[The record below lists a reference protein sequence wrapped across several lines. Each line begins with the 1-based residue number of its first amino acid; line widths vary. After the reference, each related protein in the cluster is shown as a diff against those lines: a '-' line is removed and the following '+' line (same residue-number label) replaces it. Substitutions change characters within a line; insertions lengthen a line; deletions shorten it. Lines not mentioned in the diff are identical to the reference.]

1 MANGSPVRHGK
12 TFPVYDPSTE
22 EVIAEVPDANAN
34 DVDRA
39 VAAPK
44 MPSRTARGRSTTA
57 QERGRVLFKLA
68 DAVRQNA
75 AALAELEAR
84 NSGKPIVEAEYD
96 MGDVA
101 TCFEY
106 YGGLATK
113 ISGHVNPVPDNA
125 LSLSL
130 KEPVGV
136 AGQIIPWNYPLLMAA
151 WKLAPAL
158 AAGCTCVLKPAEQTP
173 LTVLELAKHFDACG
187 LPAGVVNIITGF
199 GETAGAPL
207 VRHPDVNKIA
217 FTGSAAVGKQI
228 VKMAA
233 DTVKRV
239 TLELG
244 GKSPNIFFADA
255 DFEAAI
261 DGALFGVFINQGEV
275 CSAGSRIL
283 VERSIYAS
291 SSKPWRKK
299 RRPSSSARR
308 SSAKPRWVRWSAKS
322 NTIACA
328 PIWRSA
334 RRKPSWRRAATSRR
348 AFAKGYY
355 VEPTIFYDV
364 DNSARIAREEI
375 FGPVAAVIP
384 FEDEAD
390 AIRIANDTPYGLAAA
405 VWSRDIFKAFRVVK
419 AIRAG
424 IVWVNH
430 MQPTYVEA
438 PWGGYKQSGFGR
450 ELGPWGIE
458 EYLETK
464 QVHINLN
471 EAANRVV
478 LRSGAIRITHFNS
491 RARARRN
498 CTDAPRSKRVPR
510 GRFASHAGLCRQ
522 GRRRADRRC
531 GRQPLHRFRRRYRLP
546 ERGTSRSRAWSPR
559 FTGRSTVF
567 CTPASWSRRT
577 RVTSRWPKRMN
588 ALTPGDFAKKTL
600 F

>member
-1 MANGSPVRHGK
+1 MSATVQKYQMYINGEWVAGETGK
-12 TFPVYDPSTE
+12 SFPVYDPSTE
-22 EVIAEVPDANAN
+22 QVIAEVPDGNAK

-39 VAAPK
+39 VAAAK
-44 MPSRTARGRSTTA
+44 DAFENGSWASSTA

-68 DAVRQNA
+68 DAVRQNT
-75 AALAELEAR
+75 AALAELECR
-84 NSGKPIVEAEYD
+84 NTGKPIVEAEYD
-96 MGDVA
+96 MADVA

-113 ISGHVNPVPDNA
+113 ISGQVNPVPDNA

-173 LTVLELAKHFDACG
+173 LTALELARHFESCG

-199 GETAGAPL
+199 GESAGAPL
-207 VRHPDVNKIA
+207 VQHPDVNKIA

-228 VKMAA
+228 VKLAA

-283 VERSIYAS
+283 VQRPIYNRFVEAMAEKAKTIKLGPPLERETKMGPLVSKEQYDRVRSYLEIGKKEAKLAS
-291 SSKPWRKK
+291 GGD
-299 RRPSSSARR
+299 RPDG
-308 SSAKPRWVRWSAKS
+308 
-322 NTIACA
+322 
-328 PIWRSA
+328 
-334 RRKPSWRRAATSRR
+334 
-348 AFAKGYY
+348 FAKGYY
-355 VEPTIFYDV
+355 VSPTIFYDV
-364 DNSARIAREEI
+364 DNSACIAREEI
-375 FGPVAAVIP
+375 FGPVASVIP
-384 FEDEAD
+384 FDNEAD
-390 AIRIANDTPYGLAAA
+390 AIRIANDSPYGLAAA
-405 VWSRDIFKAFRVVK
+405 VWTRDIFKAFRTVK
-419 AIRAG
+419 KIRAG

-438 PWGGYKQSGFGR
+438 PWGGFKQSGFGR
-450 ELGPWGIE
+450 ELGPWGME

-464 QVHINLN
+464 LVHVNLN
-471 EAANRVV
+471 E
-478 LRSGAIRITHFNS
+478 
-491 RARARRN
+491 
-498 CTDAPRSKRVPR
+498 
-510 GRFASHAGLCRQ
+510 
-522 GRRRADRRC
+522 
-531 GRQPLHRFRRRYRLP
+531 
-546 ERGTSRSRAWSPR
+546 SPI
-559 FTGRSTVF
+559 G
-567 CTPASWSRRT
+567 WY
-577 RVTSRWPKRMN
+577 
-588 ALTPGDFAKKTL
+588 
-600 F
+600 

>member
-1 MANGSPVRHGK
+1 MATEAKAAIRKYRMFINGEWAESDSGK
-12 TFPVYDPSTE
+12 YFPVIDPSTE
-22 EVIAEVPDANAN
+22 EIIAQVPEAGEKEVN
-34 DVDRA
+34 RA
-39 VAAPK
+39 VAA
-44 MPSRTARGRSTTA
+44 ARAAFDTGSWPQTTA
-57 QERGRVLFKLA
+57 QERGRILFRLA
-68 DAVRQNA
+68 ERVRKETPR
-75 AALAELEAR
+75 LAELEAR
-84 NSGKPIVEAEYD
+84 NTGKPIVEAEYD
-96 MGDVA
+96 ITDVA

-113 ISGHVNPVPDNA
+113 VVGHVNPVPDNA

-130 KEPVGV
+130 REPIGV
-136 AGQIIPWNYPLLMAA
+136 AAQIIPWNYPLLMAA
-151 WKLAPAL
+151 WKLAPAI

-173 LTVLELAKHFDACG
+173 LTALEFAEYLGDAG
-187 LPAGVVNIITGF
+187 LPPGVVNIITGF
-199 GETAGAPL
+199 GESAGAPL
-207 VRHPDVNKIA
+207 VRHPDVNKVA
-217 FTGSAAVGKQI
+217 FTGSASVGKAI

-255 DFEAAI
+255 DFKAAI

-283 VERSIYAS
+283 VEQKIYPKFVEAMAAKAKTIRLGPPLERETKMGPLVSKEQYDRVRSYQELGKKEAKLAS
-291 SSKPWRKK
+291 GGG
-299 RRPSSSARR
+299 RPAG
-308 SSAKPRWVRWSAKS
+308 
-322 NTIACA
+322 I
-328 PIWRSA
+328 
-334 RRKPSWRRAATSRR
+334 SR
-348 AFAKGYY
+348 GYY

-384 FEDEAD
+384 FSDEAA
-390 AIRIANDTPYGLAAA
+390 AIRIANDSPYGLAAA

-419 AIRAG
+419 ALRAG

-471 EAANRVV
+471 E
-478 LRSGAIRITHFNS
+478 
-491 RARARRN
+491 
-498 CTDAPRSKRVPR
+498 
-510 GRFASHAGLCRQ
+510 
-522 GRRRADRRC
+522 
-531 GRQPLHRFRRRYRLP
+531 QPIGWY
-546 ERGTSRSRAWSPR
+546 
-559 FTGRSTVF
+559 
-567 CTPASWSRRT
+567 
-577 RVTSRWPKRMN
+577 
-588 ALTPGDFAKKTL
+588 
-600 F
+600 

>member
-1 MANGSPVRHGK
+1 MSSSATTQKYQMYVNGEWVASNSGK

-22 EVIAEVPDANAN
+22 DVIAEVPDSNAK

-39 VAAPK
+39 VAFAKGAFENGPWA
-44 MPSRTARGRSTTA
+44 SSTA

-96 MGDVA
+96 MADVA

-113 ISGHVNPVPDNA
+113 VSGHVNPVPDNA

-173 LTVLELAKHFDACG
+173 LTALELAKHFEACG
-187 LPAGVVNIITGF
+187 LPNGVVNIVTGF
-199 GETAGAPL
+199 GESAGAPL
-207 VRHPDVNKIA
+207 VQHPDVNKIA

-283 VERSIYAS
+283 VERPIYKKFVEAMAAKAKTIKLGPPLQRDTKMGPLVSHEQYDRVRSYLEIGKQEAKLAS
-291 SSKPWRKK
+291 GGD
-299 RRPSSSARR
+299 RPKNIER
-308 SSAKPRWVRWSAKS
+308 
-322 NTIACA
+322 
-328 PIWRSA
+328 
-334 RRKPSWRRAATSRR
+334 
-348 AFAKGYY
+348 GYY
-355 VEPTIFYDV
+355 VEPTVFYDV
-364 DNSARIAREEI
+364 DNSARIAHEEI

-390 AIRIANDTPYGLAAA
+390 AVKIANDTPYGLAAA
-405 VWSRDIFKAFRVVK
+405 VWTRDIFKAFRAVK
-419 AIRAG
+419 KIRAG

-464 QVHINLN
+464 QVHINLS
-471 EAANRVV
+471 E
-478 LRSGAIRITHFNS
+478 
-491 RARARRN
+491 
-498 CTDAPRSKRVPR
+498 
-510 GRFASHAGLCRQ
+510 
-522 GRRRADRRC
+522 
-531 GRQPLHRFRRRYRLP
+531 QPIGWY
-546 ERGTSRSRAWSPR
+546 
-559 FTGRSTVF
+559 
-567 CTPASWSRRT
+567 
-577 RVTSRWPKRMN
+577 
-588 ALTPGDFAKKTL
+588 
-600 F
+600 

>member
-1 MANGSPVRHGK
+1 MPGGVKADVRTYQMYVNGEWVDSKSNK

-22 EVIAEVPDANAN
+22 EVIAQVPEANAE
-34 DVDRA
+34 DVNRA
-39 VAAPK
+39 VAA
-44 MPSRTARGRSTTA
+44 ARAAFDTGPWASTTA
-57 QERGRVLFKLA
+57 QERGRVLFRLA
-68 DAVRQNA
+68 DKIRQSA
-75 AALAELEAR
+75 TMLAELESR
-84 NSGKPIVEAEYD
+84 NTGKPIVEAEYD
-96 MGDVA
+96 IADVA

-113 ISGHVNPVPDNA
+113 ILGYVNPVPDNA
-125 LSLSL
+125 VSLTL
-130 KEPVGV
+130 KEPIGI

-158 AAGCTCVLKPAEQTP
+158 AAGCTCILKPAEQTP
-173 LTVLELAKHFDACG
+173 ITALEMANWLTDVG

-199 GETAGAPL
+199 GETCGAPL
-207 VRHPDVNKIA
+207 VQHPDVNKIA
-217 FTGSAAVGKQI
+217 FTGSAAVGKII
-228 VKMAA
+228 VKQAA

-283 VERSIYAS
+283 VHKPIYKKFVDAMTEKAKTIKLGSPADRDTKMGPLVSKDQYDRVRSYQELG
-291 SSKPWRKK
+291 KK
-299 RRPSSSARR
+299 E
-308 SSAKPRWVRWSAKS
+308 AKLA
-322 NTIACA
+322 IGGG
-328 PIWRSA
+328 
-334 RRKPSWRRAATSRR
+334 RAEK
-348 AFAKGYY
+348 FAKGFY

-364 DNSARIAREEI
+364 TNNDRIAREEI

-384 FEDEAD
+384 FEDEKD
-390 AIRIANDTPYGLAAA
+390 AIKIANDSPYGLAAA
-405 VWSRDIFKAFRVVK
+405 VWTRDIFKAFRTVK
-419 AIRAG
+419 ALRAG

-471 EAANRVV
+471 EAPI
-478 LRSGAIRITHFNS
+478 GW
-491 RARARRN
+491 
-498 CTDAPRSKRVPR
+498 
-510 GRFASHAGLCRQ
+510 
-522 GRRRADRRC
+522 
-531 GRQPLHRFRRRYRLP
+531 Y
-546 ERGTSRSRAWSPR
+546 
-559 FTGRSTVF
+559 
-567 CTPASWSRRT
+567 
-577 RVTSRWPKRMN
+577 
-588 ALTPGDFAKKTL
+588 
-600 F
+600 

>member
-1 MANGSPVRHGK
+1 MATAIKPNVRTYQMYINGEWVDSASGK

-22 EVIAEVPDANAN
+22 EVIAYVPDANAE
-34 DVDRA
+34 DVDSA
-39 VAAPK
+39 VKAAREAFDSGPWGK
-44 MPSRTARGRSTTA
+44 TTA

-68 DAVRQNA
+68 ERIRQESA
-75 AALAELEAR
+75 RLAELECR
-84 NSGKPIVEAEYD
+84 NTGKPIVEAEYD
-96 MGDVA
+96 IADVA

-113 ISGHVNPVPDNA
+113 ILGYVNPVPDNA
-125 LSLSL
+125 MSLTL
-130 KEPVGV
+130 KEPIGV

-173 LTVLELAKHFDACG
+173 LTVLEMANWLADVA
-187 LPAGVVNIITGF
+187 LPPGVVNIVTGF

-207 VRHPDVNKIA
+207 VNHPEVDKIA
-217 FTGSAAVGKQI
+217 FTGSAAVGKLI

-261 DGALFGVFINQGEV
+261 DGALFGVFVNQGEV

-283 VERSIYAS
+283 VEKSIY
-291 SSKPWRKK
+291 SKFVEAMSDKAKK
-299 RRPSSSARR
+299 IRLGPPLERETQMGPLVSKEQYDRVRSYVEVGKKEAKLAAGGGRPGSM
-308 SSAKPRWVRWSAKS
+308 
-322 NTIACA
+322 
-328 PIWRSA
+328 
-334 RRKPSWRRAATSRR
+334 
-348 AFAKGYY
+348 AKGHY

-364 DNSARIAREEI
+364 SNSAKIAREEI

-384 FEDEAD
+384 FKDEKD
-390 AIRIANDTPYGLAAA
+390 AVKIANDSPYGLAAA
-405 VWSRDIFKAFRVVK
+405 VWTRDIFKAFRAVK
-419 AIRAG
+419 ALKAG

-450 ELGPWGIE
+450 ELGPWGVE

-471 EAANRVV
+471 EAPI
-478 LRSGAIRITHFNS
+478 GW
-491 RARARRN
+491 
-498 CTDAPRSKRVPR
+498 
-510 GRFASHAGLCRQ
+510 
-522 GRRRADRRC
+522 
-531 GRQPLHRFRRRYRLP
+531 Y
-546 ERGTSRSRAWSPR
+546 
-559 FTGRSTVF
+559 
-567 CTPASWSRRT
+567 
-577 RVTSRWPKRMN
+577 
-588 ALTPGDFAKKTL
+588 
-600 F
+600 

>member
-1 MANGSPVRHGK
+1 MPAGVSAEVKTYKLYVNGDWLEGDSRK

-22 EVIAEVPDANAN
+22 EVIAQVPDANSD
-34 DVDRA
+34 DVNRA
-39 VAAPK
+39 VAAAKSAFEDGPWA
-44 MPSRTARGRSTTA
+44 TTTA
-57 QERGRVLFKLA
+57 QERGRVLFRLA
-68 DAVRQNA
+68 EKVRQNVPL
-75 AALAELEAR
+75 LAELECR
-84 NSGKPIVEAEYD
+84 NTGKPIVEAEFD
-96 MGDVA
+96 INDVA

-113 ISGHVNPVPDNA
+113 ILGYVNPVPDNA
-125 LSLSL
+125 VSLTL
-130 KEPVGV
+130 KEAVGV

-173 LTVLELAKHFDACG
+173 LTALEMANWFSEVG
-187 LPAGVVNIITGF
+187 FPPGVVNIVTGF
-199 GETAGAPL
+199 GESCGAPL
-207 VRHPDVNKIA
+207 VKHPDVNKIA
-217 FTGSAAVGKQI
+217 FTGSAEVGKII
-228 VKMAA
+228 VKQAA

-283 VERSIYAS
+283 VQKPIYKRFVDAMTEKARNIKLGPPLERETKMGPLV
-291 SSKPWRKK
+291 SKDQYERVRSYQDLGKK
-299 RRPSSSARR
+299 EGKVA
-308 SSAKPRWVRWSAKS
+308 
-322 NTIACA
+322 IGGG
-328 PIWRSA
+328 
-334 RRKPSWRRAATSRR
+334 RAEK
-348 AFAKGYY
+348 FAKGYY

-375 FGPVAAVIP
+375 FGPVASVIP
-384 FEDEAD
+384 FSDEKD
-390 AIRIANDTPYGLAAA
+390 ALKIANDSPYGLAAA
-405 VWSRDIFKAFRVVK
+405 VWTRDIFKAFRVVK
-419 AIRAG
+419 ALRAG

-471 EAANRVV
+471 E
-478 LRSGAIRITHFNS
+478 
-491 RARARRN
+491 
-498 CTDAPRSKRVPR
+498 
-510 GRFASHAGLCRQ
+510 
-522 GRRRADRRC
+522 
-531 GRQPLHRFRRRYRLP
+531 QPIGWY
-546 ERGTSRSRAWSPR
+546 
-559 FTGRSTVF
+559 
-567 CTPASWSRRT
+567 
-577 RVTSRWPKRMN
+577 
-588 ALTPGDFAKKTL
+588 
-600 F
+600 